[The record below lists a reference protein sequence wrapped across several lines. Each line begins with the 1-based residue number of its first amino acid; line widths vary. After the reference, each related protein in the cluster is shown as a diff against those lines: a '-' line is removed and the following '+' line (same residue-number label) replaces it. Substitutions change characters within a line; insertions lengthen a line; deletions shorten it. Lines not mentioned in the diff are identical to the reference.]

1 MITWPTFAKSHRSV
15 SLIDRLRFHPLRRWL
30 YQLKSNWQSQQPLAE
45 LSYANQYIVQ
55 GLRQQ
60 GVFQTSLEAL
70 DFPLN
75 PAFLQASH
83 AMAAQLPD
91 ASAATNG
98 HLGHCIHGDA
108 ATLLHQ
114 YPEIL
119 LWGLQERLLDIVE
132 NYMGMPVSY
141 LGVDL
146 RKDIPNG
153 EQVGTRYWHTD
164 GEDTCVVKIAVYLT
178 DVEREHGPFECISKT
193 QFNSTYRY
201 FSPTYLYHQRPKFRD
216 ENMAKIVSPE
226 QWTSCIGQAGSVIM
240 ADTSQVLHHGAVPR
254 QERIA
259 LFFAYATHAPK
270 NLDFCKEYFPV
281 EHLLPSLK
289 PNLSPRQWD
298 CLWAWRQQDIVDG
311 QPQPLAPDASP
322 GKEPETLKA
331 QPSAV

>member
-1 MITWPTFAKSHRSV
+1 MK
-15 SLIDRLRFHPLRRWL
+15 
-30 YQLKSNWQSQQPLAE
+30 
-45 LSYANQYIVQ
+45 

-70 DFPLN
+70 NFPLT
-75 PAFLQASH
+75 PAFIRASQA
-83 AMAAQLPD
+83 MVAQLPD
-91 ASAATNG
+91 TSAPTNG

-108 ATLLHQ
+108 ATILQQ

-119 LWGLQERLLDIVE
+119 LWGLQEQLLDILE

-153 EQVGTRYWHTD
+153 QQMGTRYWHTD

-201 FSPTYLYHQRPKFRD
+201 FSPTYLFHQRPKFRD
-216 ENMAKIVSPE
+216 ENMAKIVQPE
-226 QWTSCIGQAGSVIM
+226 LWTSCTGKAGSVVM
-240 ADTSQVLHHGAVPR
+240 AETTQVLHHGAIPT

-259 LFFAYATHAPK
+259 LFFAYATHAPQ

-281 EHLLPSLK
+281 ENLLPSLR
-289 PNLSPRQWD
+289 PHLSQRQWD
-298 CLWAWRQQDIVDG
+298 CLWGWRQLD
-311 QPQPLAPDASP
+311 SP
-322 GKEPETLKA
+322 PSLPHWVEPEVLPEA
-331 QPSAV
+331 GPILPIAS